1 MTKCLFGLTAALLLS
16 GCATI
21 SSKAPALG
29 HGDTSG
35 FDPQGASVE
44 VVYDL
49 TVQAPDGET
58 SYAITPDTP
67 PQKAADIRA
76 ARAAEIYTL
85 LKDYGFQPA
94 QDGKADF
101 QLRVVEGGEK
111 TQPDSV
117 LMMLLS
123 SFSMLI
129 IPHTYTGTS
138 GYGYELW
145 AGESRVHGVETKT
158 EKKKVLGVIGLPLL
172 AINATGG
179 IDQQARVES
188 HKSVLSS
195 WIEQGAFE

>member
-1 MTKCLFGLTAALLLS
+1 MTRVLFSFAAALLLS

-35 FDPQGASVE
+35 FDPKGTTVE

-49 TVQAPDGET
+49 TSQAPDGET
-58 SYAITPDTP
+58 SYAVTPDTP
-67 PQKAADIRA
+67 PQKVAEIRA
-76 ARAAEIYTL
+76 ERADEIYTL
-85 LKDYGFQPA
+85 LKGYGFQPA
-94 QDGKADF
+94 QGGKADF
-101 QLRVVEGGEK
+101 RVRVVEGGET

-117 LMMLLS
+117 LMLLLS

-145 AGESRVHGVETKT
+145 AGDSKVHGIDTRT
-158 EKKKVLGVIGLPLL
+158 EKKKVFGVVGLPLL
-172 AINATGG
+172 AINATGSV
-179 IDQQARVES
+179 DRQARVES
-188 HKSVLSS
+188 HTSVLSS